1 MHHPLFVCALFFGVL
16 DCQFVALLLLF
27 QEVDPPHP
35 FPKEIPHNEKL
46 LSLKYEVG
54 LLTGC
59 PCPTQPWALYPL
71 SSPTPTCCLTCLWD
85 MLWSLCCLC
94 HPGLQS
100 LDYDNSENQLF
111 LEEERRINHM
121 VSLGPGNLDTA
132 LVTQGLV
139 WCCSSTWVR

>member
-1 MHHPLFVCALFFGVL
+1 MSRHVLCPRLICALFFNVL
-16 DCQFVALLLLF
+16 GCQCVALPLPL
-27 QEVDPPHP
+27 QEMDPPHP

-54 LLTGC
+54 LLPGA
-59 PCPTQPWALYPL
+59 PAPHRPRHFIPSPASPPPL
-71 SSPTPTCCLTCLWD
+71 PDVNPGHQGQ
-85 MLWSLCCLC
+85 SLCCLC

-121 VSLGPGNLDTA
+121 VSLGPGSLDTA
-132 LVTQGLV
+132 
-139 WCCSSTWVR
+139 